1 MFNKL
6 LSNLPFNPSLIDQV
20 AFYSSRLKK
29 EAVVRRVGFAFIA
42 LTMLLQ
48 VFAVIKPTEASN
60 QCSSNDVIRC
70 GFKTKE
76 QAVDKCNTNAQGFRT
91 IIEYYGISCATLA
104 GASVQTIAATAQND
118 QLYSMGRNPYQK
130 RGEYA
135 TTIPGAGTFYL
146 RPLSSWGNTQYK
158 MLVMKT
164 PDNQPFMIMY
174 DCGNIVIRGGYTP
187 PARPEP
193 ASNLKLAKAN
203 QPAGIVKPGDIIDYT
218 LAFSNTG
225 GTSAFF
231 AVNDTLPNELEY
243 VSSEYGN
250 WIFERNGNTLKWVN
264 NTPPFY
270 TFGNTDAFGT
280 PGFIK
285 IKARVKQN
293 TPSGTTVCNAG
304 WLTDVNTTTKKQQRW
319 SDVSVCNTV
328 VVNCPAGSLPGPN
341 GTCQPIKA
349 PDAACSYL
357 KVATQPSRT
366 KYTFETKANVVNGA
380 TINSYTYDFGDGSKT
395 QTKKSNKLIDT
406 SDEHDFKKE
415 GTYLVQVTVGSSV
428 PAKAALVCK
437 LSITVKSDVDPAPV
451 LAISKKAKNITKGI
465 DDANNTV
472 ANAGDVIE
480 YSLTTTNFGDKVAT
494 NTLLRSESLADV
506 LEYAN
511 IDLTSLNGATY
522 EESTKTLSWNTPV
535 TIKPGD
541 KIVKTFKVAVK
552 NPIPQTLKP
561 YNQPGGS
568 FDMVM
573 TNVYGNTVNI
583 KLTSSIIKTTEQVN
597 TTLPNTGPGSALLIG
612 AGITTIIGYF
622 YARSRL
628 LSKELDIVRTEYAT
642 TSGGM

>member
-29 EAVVRRVGFAFIA
+29 EAVVRRVGFVFIA

-48 VFAVIKPTEASN
+48 VFAVIRPIEASN

-76 QAVDKCNTNAQGFRT
+76 QAIDRCNSNAQGFRT
-91 IIEYYGISCATLA
+91 IIEYYGVSCATLA
-104 GASVQTIAATAQND
+104 SASVQTIAATAQND

-130 RGEYA
+130 RGEYP

-174 DCGNIVIRGGYTP
+174 DCGNIVIKGGYTP

-193 ASNLKLAKAN
+193 ASNLKLAKVN
-203 QPAGIVKPGDIIDYT
+203 QPTGIVKPGDIIDYT
-218 LAFSNTG
+218 LAFTNTG

-231 AVNDTLPNELEY
+231 AVNDTLPSQVEF

-285 IKARVKQN
+285 IKVRVKQN
-293 TPSGTTVCNAG
+293 TPSGTTICNSG
-304 WLTDVNTTTKKQQRW
+304 WLTDVNTATKKQQRW

-328 VVNCPAGSLPGPN
+328 VVNCPSGSLPGPN
-341 GTCQPIKA
+341 GTCEPIKI

-357 KVATQPSRT
+357 KIASQPSRS
-366 KYTFETKANVVNGA
+366 KFSFETKASVVNGA
-380 TINSYTYDFGDGSKT
+380 TINSYSYDFGDGSKIET
-395 QTKKSNKLIDT
+395 NKSNKLIDN
-406 SDEHDFKKE
+406 SGIHEYKKD
-415 GTYLVQVTVGSSV
+415 GTYLVQVTIGSSV
-428 PAKAALVCK
+428 NPKPALICK
-437 LSITVKSDVDPAPV
+437 LSVTVSPDREPTPI
-451 LAISKKAKNITKGI
+451 LAISKKAKNITKNI

-472 ANAGDVIE
+472 AGAGDVIE
-480 YSLTTTNFGDKVAT
+480 YSLTTTNFGDKTAT
-494 NTLLRSESLADV
+494 NTILRSESLADI

-511 IDLTSLNGATY
+511 LDLTNLSGGTF
-522 EESTKTLSWNTPV
+522 EDSTKTLSWNSPE
-535 TIKPGD
+535 TIKPGE
-541 KIVKTFKVAVK
+541 KIVKTFRVAVK

-568 FDMVM
+568 YDMVM

-583 KLTSSIIKTTEQVN
+583 KLPSSIVKTTEQVT
-597 TTLPNTGPGSALLIG
+597 TTLPNTGPGTALLIG
-612 AGITTIIGYF
+612 AGITTIVGYF

-628 LSKELDIVRTEYAT
+628 LSKELDIVRSEYAN

>member
-29 EAVVRRVGFAFIA
+29 EAVVRRVGFALIA
-42 LTMLLQ
+42 MTMLLQ
-48 VFAVIKPTEASN
+48 VFAVVRPTEASN

-76 QAVDKCNTNAQGFRT
+76 QAVERCNNNTQGFRT
-91 IIEYYGISCATLA
+91 IIEYYGISCATVA
-104 GASVQTIAATAQND
+104 NASVQTIAATAQND

-130 RGEYA
+130 RGEYP

-158 MLVMKT
+158 MLVMNT
-164 PDNQPFMIMY
+164 PDNQPFMVMY

-193 ASNLKLAKAN
+193 ASKLKLAKAN
-203 QPAGIVKPGDIIDYT
+203 QPTGIVKPGDIINYT
-218 LAFSNTG
+218 LAFTNTG

-231 AVNDTLPNELEY
+231 AVNDTLPSQLEY
-243 VSSEYGN
+243 ISSNYGN

-280 PGFIK
+280 PGFIT

-293 TPSGTTVCNAG
+293 TPTGTTVCNAG
-304 WLTDVNTTTKKQQRW
+304 WLTDVNTTTKKPQRW

-328 VVNCPAGSLPGPN
+328 VVDCPAGSLPGPN
-341 GTCQPIKA
+341 GTCVPIKT
-349 PDAACSYL
+349 PDAACVYL
-357 KVATQPSRT
+357 KIAKQPSRT
-366 KYTFETKANVVNGA
+366 KYSFETKSSVVNGA
-380 TINSYTYDFGDGSKT
+380 TINSYTYDFGDGSKAES
-395 QTKKSNKLIDT
+395 QKSNKLTNT
-406 SDEHDFKKE
+406 SSEHDFKKD
-415 GTYLVQVTVGSSV
+415 GTYTVQVTIGSSV
-428 PAKAALVCK
+428 AAKPSLVCK
-437 LSITVKSDVDPAPV
+437 LTVTVKPDQNPTPV
-451 LAISKKAKNITKGI
+451 LSINKKAKNVTKGI
-465 DDANNTV
+465 NDANNTV
-472 ANAGDVIE
+472 ANAGDIIE
-480 YSLTTTNFGDKVAT
+480 YSLTTTNFGDRVAS
-494 NTLLRSESLADV
+494 NVILRSEALADV

-511 IDLTSLNGATY
+511 LDLTSLNGATF

-535 TIKPGD
+535 TIKPGE

-568 FDMVM
+568 YDMTM
-573 TNVYGNTVNI
+573 TNVYGDTVNI
-583 KLTSSIIKTTEQVN
+583 KLPGNIVKTTEQVT

-612 AGITTIIGYF
+612 AGITTLIGYF

-628 LSKELDIVRTEYAT
+628 LSKELDIVRSEYAN

>member
-42 LTMLLQ
+42 ITMLLQ
-48 VFAVIKPTEASN
+48 IFAVVKPTEASN

-70 GFKTKE
+70 GFKTKQ
-76 QAVDKCNTNAQGFRT
+76 QAVDQCNSNTQGFRT

-104 GASVQTIAATAQND
+104 GASTQTIEATAQDN

-135 TTIPGAGTFYL
+135 ANIPGAGTFYL
-146 RPLSSWGNTQYK
+146 RPLSSWGNTSYK

-164 PDNQPFMIMY
+164 PDNQTFMVMY
-174 DCGNIVIRGGYTP
+174 DCGNIVIKGGYTP

-193 ASNLKLAKAN
+193 ASSLKLAKIN
-203 QPAGIVKPGDIIDYT
+203 QPTGIVKPGDYIDYT
-218 LAFSNTG
+218 LAFTNTG

-231 AVNDTLPNELEY
+231 AVNDTLPTQLDY
-243 VSSEYGN
+243 IGSEYGN

-270 TFGNTDAFGT
+270 TFGNTEAFGT

-285 IKARVKQN
+285 IKTRVKQN

-304 WLTDVNTTTKKQQRW
+304 WLTDVNTTTGKVQRW

-328 VVNCPAGSLPGPN
+328 VVDCPTGSLPGPN
-341 GTCQPIKA
+341 GTCFPVKV
-349 PDAACSYL
+349 PDAACLYL
-357 KVATQPSRT
+357 KIYKQPTRT
-366 KYTFETKANVVNGA
+366 KFSFEAKASVVNGA
-380 TINSYTYDFGDGSKT
+380 TISSYTYDFGDGSKT
-395 QTKKSNKLIDT
+395 EVNKSNKLTNT
-406 SDEHDFKKE
+406 SSEHEYKKD
-415 GTYLVQVTVGSSV
+415 GTYNVQATISSSV
-428 PAKAALVCK
+428 GAKESLICK
-437 LSITVKSDVDPAPV
+437 VSITVKPEQNPTPV
-451 LAISKKAKNITKGI
+451 LSINKGAKNTTKGI
-465 DDANNTV
+465 NDANNTV
-472 ANAGDVIE
+472 ASAGDVIE
-480 YSLTTTNFGDKVAT
+480 YSLTTTNLGDKAAS
-494 NTLLRSESLADV
+494 NTILRSESLADV
-506 LEYAN
+506 LEYSN
-511 IDLTSLNGATY
+511 LDLTSLDGATF
-522 EESTKTLSWNTPV
+522 EDTSKTLSWNTPV
-535 TIKPGD
+535 TIQPGA
-541 KIVKTFKVAVK
+541 KITKTFKVAVK
-552 NPIPQTLKP
+552 DPIPQTLKP

-568 FDMVM
+568 YDMVM

-583 KLTSSIIKTTEQVN
+583 KLPGSVVKTTEQIT
-597 TTLPNTGPGSALLIG
+597 TTLPNTGPGTALLIG
-612 AGITTIIGYF
+612 AGITIIIGYF

-628 LSKELDIVRTEYAT
+628 LSKELDIVRSEYAT

>member
-42 LTMLLQ
+42 ITMLLQ
-48 VFAVIKPTEASN
+48 IFAVVKPTEASN

-70 GFKTKE
+70 GFKTKQ
-76 QAVDKCNTNAQGFRT
+76 QAVDRCNSNAQGFRT

-104 GASVQTIAATAQND
+104 GASTQTIGATAQDN

-135 TTIPGAGTFYL
+135 TNIPGAGTFYL
-146 RPLSSWGNTQYK
+146 RPLSSWGNTSYK

-164 PDNQPFMIMY
+164 SDNQTFMVMY
-174 DCGNIVIRGGYTP
+174 DCGNIVIKGGYTP

-193 ASNLKLAKAN
+193 ASSLKLAKIN
-203 QPAGIVKPGDIIDYT
+203 QPTGIVKPGDYIDYT
-218 LAFSNTG
+218 LAFTNTG

-231 AVNDTLPNELEY
+231 AVNDTLPTQLEY
-243 VSSEYGN
+243 ISSEYGN
-250 WIFERNGNTLKWVN
+250 WIFERNGSTLKWVN

-270 TFGNTDAFGT
+270 TFGNTEAFGT

-285 IKARVKQN
+285 IKTKVKQN

-304 WLTDVNTTTKKQQRW
+304 WLTDVNTTTSKVQRW

-328 VVNCPAGSLPGPN
+328 VVDCPAGTLPGPN
-341 GTCQPIKA
+341 GTCIPVKVT
-349 PDAACSYL
+349 DAACAYL
-357 KVATQPSRT
+357 KIYKQPTRT
-366 KYTFETKANVVNGA
+366 KFSFEAKANVVNGA
-380 TINSYTYDFGDGSKT
+380 TISSYTYDFGDGSKT
-395 QTKKSNKLIDT
+395 EVNKSNKLTNT
-406 SDEHDFKKE
+406 SSEHEYKKD
-415 GTYLVQVTVGSSV
+415 GTYTVQATIGSSV
-428 PAKAALVCK
+428 GAKQSLICK
-437 LSITVKSDVDPAPV
+437 VSITVKPEQNPTPV
-451 LAISKKAKNITKGI
+451 LSISKGAKNITKGI
-465 DDANNTV
+465 NDANNTV

-480 YSLTTTNFGDKVAT
+480 YSLTTTNLGDKSAN
-494 NTLLRSESLADV
+494 NTVLRSESLADV
-506 LEYAN
+506 LEYSN
-511 IDLTSLNGATY
+511 LDLNSLGGATF
-522 EESTKTLSWNTPV
+522 EDTSKTLSWNTPV
-535 TIKPGD
+535 TIQPGA
-541 KIVKTFKVAVK
+541 KITKTFKVAVK
-552 NPIPQTLKP
+552 DPIPQTLKP

-568 FDMVM
+568 YDMVM

-583 KLTSSIIKTTEQVN
+583 KLPSSLVKTTEQIT

-612 AGITTIIGYF
+612 AGITIIIGYF

-628 LSKELDIVRTEYAT
+628 LSKELDIVRSEYAT